1 MKNEKFSL
9 CKSFYAPIS
18 VLSDEQLGRL
28 FRAIYLYQ
36 LGQSVEPADDIR
48 VAYLFFVN
56 EFERDAARHAKRSA
70 QPADTDKS
78 DRSDKSDKSDLSDVS
93 DLSAKSDRPS
103 DRDDD
108 SRRSDIGGYFDCAT
122 GQTYLCDHDDRK
134 RYDPDEYPFI
144 RAPDPLA
151 GWTGIQVVPPEFIPF
166 MRKLGICR

>member
-78 DRSDKSDKSDLSDVS
+78 DRSDKSDKSYFSLLSSLVISSDESIHSIGVS
-93 DLSAKSDRPS
+93 
-103 DRDDD
+103 
-108 SRRSDIGGYFDCAT
+108 RSSMPRCLTSGAAFM
-122 GQTYLCDHDDRK
+122 
-134 RYDPDEYPFI
+134 
-144 RAPDPLA
+144 
-151 GWTGIQVVPPEFIPF
+151 PPP
-166 MRKLGICR
+166 